1 MKSIVA
7 FSTLGAAVR
16 ECHFGSRWT
25 RQVGQEYKDGTQR
38 QSGTSMATDDSFAHL
53 LTRVRAGD
61 AGAAEE
67 LVRRYEPVLRR
78 MVHVRL
84 VSDRLRRL
92 FDSEDICQSVLASFF
107 VRAALGQYDLT
118 EPEDLLKLLAVMAR
132 NKVVTKA
139 RRVEASGQAGERVS
153 LADLPNS
160 VLTSGSAGP
169 SRHAALKDLVNE
181 VRRRLPY
188 EENRM
193 LDLRQQGVAW
203 ADIAV
208 QIGDKPEA
216 LRKRLSRAVDAVAQE
231 LGLDQ

>member
-1 MKSIVA
+1 M
-7 FSTLGAAVR
+7 T
-16 ECHFGSRWT
+16 
-25 RQVGQEYKDGTQR
+25 
-38 QSGTSMATDDSFAHL
+38 TDESFAEL
-53 LTRVRAGD
+53 LSRVRAGD
-61 AGAAEE
+61 AAAAEE

-78 MVHVRL
+78 MIHVRL

-160 VLTSGSAGP
+160 VLTSGGPGP

-181 VRRRLPY
+181 VRRRLPF

-203 ADIAV
+203 ADIAIE
-208 QIGDKPEA
+208 IGDKPEA
-216 LRKRLSRAVDAVAQE
+216 LRKRLSRAVDLVAQE
-231 LGLDQ
+231 LGLDE